1 MLPPQAAAAVRAI
14 TLIHED
20 SAILERFHAT
30 VDYFRTSLTE
40 AGFELNPTPAYITT
54 TLIGAESDAEQVR
67 EQAHDAGYLVPV
79 FRYPAVQR
87 GRAGLRLMPNIDHTE
102 EHINGF
108 ATTLRGLRE
117 SIGF

>member
-1 MLPPQAAAAVRAI
+1 M
-14 TLIHED
+14 
-20 SAILERFHAT
+20 
-30 VDYFRTSLTE
+30 
-40 AGFELNPTPAYITT
+40 
-54 TLIGAESDAEQVR
+54 R